1 MVICLTRENMPRHR
15 VVYGLYEV
23 KVLAGEKSEL
33 AVYPSAKHRLIC
45 DRLSHVALICCA
57 AVEALRQI
65 ADADANVS
73 GFPKKCISDPRGV
86 FDVLQEAD
94 VCAQKY
100 VHLLLDV
107 NASLHLGGMVAYD

>member
-1 MVICLTRENMPRHR
+1 MPRHR

-23 KVLAGEKSEL
+23 KILAGEKPEL
-33 AVYPSAKHRLIC
+33 AVYPSVERRVIC
-45 DRLSHVALICCA
+45 NGLSHVALICCA

-65 ADADANVS
+65 ADADADVS
-73 GFPKKCISDPRGV
+73 SFPKKCISDPRGV
-86 FDVLQEAD
+86 FDMLQEAD

-107 NASLHLGGMVAYD
+107 NAGLHLGPW